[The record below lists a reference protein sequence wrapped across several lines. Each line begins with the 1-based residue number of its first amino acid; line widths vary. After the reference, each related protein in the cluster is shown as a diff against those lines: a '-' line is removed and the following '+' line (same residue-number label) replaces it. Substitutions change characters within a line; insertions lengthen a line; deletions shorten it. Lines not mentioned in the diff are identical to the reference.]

1 MEMFPLIEFCQSN
14 LSSGT
19 DSIMERVEQ
28 IADVDIMVSS
38 CLSECTLC
46 AQRPFCLFEGERLSA
61 DTSEELF
68 AVIEASLA
76 SWHEEYM

>member
-19 DSIMERVEQ
+19 ETIMERIEQ
-28 IADVDIMVSS
+28 MDEVDVMVSS

-46 AQRPFCLFEGERLSA
+46 KQRPFCLFEGERLSA
-61 DTSEELF
+61 NTPEELY
-68 AVIEASLA
+68 VLIEASLA
-76 SWHEEYM
+76 TWREEYM

>member
-1 MEMFPLIEFCQSN
+1 MRMFPLIEFCQTN

-19 DSIMERVEQ
+19 ERIMEEVEQ
-28 IADVDIMVSS
+28 IEELDVMVSS

-61 DTSEELF
+61 DTPEELL
-68 AVIEASLA
+68 VLIKASIQE
-76 SWHEEYM
+76 WHEEYM

>member
-1 MEMFPLIEFCQSN
+1 MFPLIEFCQTN

-19 DSIMERVEQ
+19 ERIMEEVEQ
-28 IADVDIMVSS
+28 IEELDVMVSS

-61 DTSEELF
+61 DTPEELL
-68 AVIEASLA
+68 VLIKASIQE
-76 SWHEEYM
+76 WHEEYM